1 MRDVVM
7 LALIVAFFA
16 LCAAYIWW
24 CDRIIGP
31 DVDNAVDTG
40 ADDATVANAGRGGA
54 GIMIAAAADNWIGL
68 GLSLLVT
75 VYLVFVLVKPE
86 KF

>member
-1 MRDVVM
+1 MSSCSRSS
-7 LALIVAFFA
+7 VAFFA

-40 ADDATVANAGRGGA
+40 ADDATVATQDEEALA
-54 GIMIAAAADNWIGL
+54 
-68 GLSLLVT
+68 S
-75 VYLVFVLVKPE
+75 
-86 KF
+86 